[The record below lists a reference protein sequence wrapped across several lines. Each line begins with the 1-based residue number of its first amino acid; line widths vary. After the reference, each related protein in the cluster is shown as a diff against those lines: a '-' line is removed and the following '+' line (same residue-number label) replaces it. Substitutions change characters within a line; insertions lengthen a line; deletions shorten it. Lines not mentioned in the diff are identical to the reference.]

1 MGTDLYILF
10 ITVIVQTPIIYQICT
25 RISYD
30 KNKICANIFLIFSFS
45 SAKTLCNKT
54 NDKIKATNGIHRAD
68 KSSYREPSAGE
79 RRQMFLQD
87 ITHELHAERYR
98 NDNRRRRRPLPVTG
112 AAVK

>member
-1 MGTDLYILF
+1 MPATVGTDLYILF

-68 KSSYREPSAGE
+68 KSSYREPSAG
-79 RRQMFLQD
+79 
-87 ITHELHAERYR
+87 
-98 NDNRRRRRPLPVTG
+98 
-112 AAVK
+112 